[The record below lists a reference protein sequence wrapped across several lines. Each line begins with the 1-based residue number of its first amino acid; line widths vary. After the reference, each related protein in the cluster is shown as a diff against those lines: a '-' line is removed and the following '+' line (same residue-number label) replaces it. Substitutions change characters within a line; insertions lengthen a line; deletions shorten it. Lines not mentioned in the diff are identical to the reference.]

1 MLCLQYVC
9 MLCLQ
14 YVYAVFTVCVCCVY
28 SMHILCLQYVIFLYA
43 VFLTGSDRIPILGM
57 KAVKMI
63 IQPTHGGNDYLPVA
77 HTCFNLLDLP
87 KYQDVQTMKEK
98 LCMAIEQTEGFG
110 IVWSLHTRI
119 LKIFTVIPSTWNM
132 HQCTGGSYFRRF
144 TIWMNN

>member
-1 MLCLQYVC
+1 MLFTLGVCYVYHTCMLCLQYVC

-110 IVWSLHTRI
+110 IV
-119 LKIFTVIPSTWNM
+119 
-132 HQCTGGSYFRRF
+132 
-144 TIWMNN
+144 